1 MFLKAF
7 PTMLWTLLFLA
18 ILPTASA
25 IPNEAAFP
33 DISFRTFNTLVQ
45 ETFGS
50 EISLATVLMVLFTLT
65 NNPTLLSLHARQQNP
80 AVKLGERR
88 IEITSWI
95 KALAHALHDKLEDQI
110 YTLQR
115 DDEEDTRDSD
125 SAFISSVGRKLDQ
138 FSKHLNLYPYNSKGK
153 FQGKLK
159 TISHAQIQP
168 VLVICPDSIECEDI
182 SCDPRAVHQITRTRD
197 IPKVTLVKGSDIYQ
211 NVPVLTGQCGKC
223 KTLYS
228 ADHETLSEAASEEE
242 TRKRRIYLNSA
253 KYLKVGQ
260 SIWVDRVFSNAVV
273 NGMYS
278 FHASASAYREYWNNS
293 FGVDKSFKLS
303 RRHIWQAFV
312 QESTRTIAA
321 SAQINLELNDGLEI
335 DEVTKEAFNILG
347 EKGVIRGAHEHSC
360 TQCTQKYKARSDIN
374 INADPTAV
382 VGVDNDQTVPTV
394 VHLNPE
400 SSTSNLVP
408 RENVQNDVMENEPAV
423 VKLVV
428 MDGIVMGPRHC
439 AFDNCTGDLEN
450 TQSGVFCSVHNIQYG
465 AKCRVNGCLSSKV
478 AGTQAC
484 HQHKAEWS
492 KYEFNHKPA
501 IYSGMKRMLRR
512 PGENVPWQPTTER
525 VSQPH
530 DEPAPDIQMSKNYFS
545 AKRFYCVETICAP
558 CGVVVAWTKFDKS
571 ESPTKI
577 LDFLESVY
585 PTYQSKPNY
594 VCIDKACLVL
604 RTAITNGSWERA
616 WKDSRFI
623 VDSYHYINHR
633 ADDFLCRKYCN
644 PAPLDG
650 SAPNL
655 VITETDSQ
663 GHVFYKRAFNT
674 QACEQLNA
682 WIGGFEFILKKMT
695 PGNFNWFLHTML
707 FYHTQ
712 YVINKMKTDEGDEED
727 AESEDEI

>member
-1 MFLKAF
+1 
-7 PTMLWTLLFLA
+7 MLWTLLFLA

-182 SCDPRAVHQITRTRD
+182 SCDPRAVHQITRTQD

-228 ADHETLSEAASEEE
+228 ADHETLSEAVSEEE

-303 RRHIWQAFV
+303 RHHIWQAFV

-347 EKGVIRGAHEHSC
+347 EKGLIRGAHKHSC

-400 SSTSNLVP
+400 SSTV
-408 RENVQNDVMENEPAV
+408 
-423 VKLVV
+423 
-428 MDGIVMGPRHC
+428 
-439 AFDNCTGDLEN
+439 
-450 TQSGVFCSVHNIQYG
+450 
-465 AKCRVNGCLSSKV
+465 
-478 AGTQAC
+478 
-484 HQHKAEWS
+484 
-492 KYEFNHKPA
+492 
-501 IYSGMKRMLRR
+501 
-512 PGENVPWQPTTER
+512 
-525 VSQPH
+525 
-530 DEPAPDIQMSKNYFS
+530 
-545 AKRFYCVETICAP
+545 
-558 CGVVVAWTKFDKS
+558 
-571 ESPTKI
+571 
-577 LDFLESVY
+577 
-585 PTYQSKPNY
+585 
-594 VCIDKACLVL
+594 
-604 RTAITNGSWERA
+604 
-616 WKDSRFI
+616 
-623 VDSYHYINHR
+623 
-633 ADDFLCRKYCN
+633 
-644 PAPLDG
+644 
-650 SAPNL
+650 
-655 VITETDSQ
+655 
-663 GHVFYKRAFNT
+663 
-674 QACEQLNA
+674 
-682 WIGGFEFILKKMT
+682 
-695 PGNFNWFLHTML
+695 
-707 FYHTQ
+707 
-712 YVINKMKTDEGDEED
+712 
-727 AESEDEI
+727 